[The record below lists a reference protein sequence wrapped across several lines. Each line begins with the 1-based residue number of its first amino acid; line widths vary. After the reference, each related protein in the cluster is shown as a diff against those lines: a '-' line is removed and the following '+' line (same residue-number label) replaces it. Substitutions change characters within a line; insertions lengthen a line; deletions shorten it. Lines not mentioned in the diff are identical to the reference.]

1 MIQRH
6 LPLSFRGQ
14 EVELAGDQMA
24 MACRRRGGGGGGG
37 AGEVLRVVVAGEVEE
52 EPGEREREEVRA

>member
-6 LPLSFRGQ
+6 FPLSFRGQ

-24 MACRRRGGGGGGG
+24 MACRRRGGGGG